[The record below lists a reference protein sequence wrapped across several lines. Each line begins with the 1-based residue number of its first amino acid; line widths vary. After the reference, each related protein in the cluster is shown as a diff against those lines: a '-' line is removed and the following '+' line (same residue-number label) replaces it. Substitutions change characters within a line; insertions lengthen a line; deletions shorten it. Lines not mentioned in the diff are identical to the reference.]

1 MNLDR
6 CVAAKNNY
14 DHEELALY
22 MRLLSQLQ
30 KSYADLL
37 STSNK
42 RLSDLMIL
50 HDFVQGATN
59 ELIWLNEK
67 EETEV
72 NRDWSNRHLDLRQ
85 VEAHYE
91 VSTDY

>member
-1 MNLDR
+1 M
-6 CVAAKNNY
+6 
-14 DHEELALY
+14 Y
-22 MRLLSQLQ
+22 MKILSQLQ
-30 KSYADLL
+30 KTYADLL

-50 HDFVQGATN
+50 HDFIQGATN

-72 NRDWSNRHLDLRQ
+72 HRDWSNRNQNLHK

-91 VSTDY
+91 VSGRYRGRIASKTLITI